1 MVKRARGL
9 PSQKRLFPWK
19 LHVTQE
25 DNYKVYNT
33 VPWASGVPGA
43 VRGLLAKSPLR
54 ALGPRRAGR
63 VGQTSWFWVGQTCWP
78 WLVHLVSE
86 LNKPFHLKGAGWGRE
101 CLWRKERRGSK
112 NPFMSITE
120 GSFIY
125 RRGPWLCA
133 PNSATCFLTL
143 FPCVGKPSDTPV
155 PSGHSLLNP
164 FQGVTTGLMEVI
176 FPWVPSGSG
185 QHQVLCVTKVK
196 GFLCPL
202 IPAAL
207 QKGRDL
213 SHAVGGLHCK

>member
-1 MVKRARGL
+1 
-9 PSQKRLFPWK
+9 
-19 LHVTQE
+19 
-25 DNYKVYNT
+25 
-33 VPWASGVPGA
+33 
-43 VRGLLAKSPLR
+43 
-54 ALGPRRAGR
+54 
-63 VGQTSWFWVGQTCWP
+63 
-78 WLVHLVSE
+78 
-86 LNKPFHLKGAGWGRE
+86 
-101 CLWRKERRGSK
+101 
-112 NPFMSITE
+112 MSITE

-164 FQGVTTGLMEVI
+164 FQGVTTGLMKVI